1 LPDNLLQQMEN
12 HMSKKDLELARS
24 KVIEI
29 RSEGIDKS
37 IRDLTEQLRA
47 GFPDINENIV
57 TQIETSP
64 GFVQRVLDRQMGPIA
79 AAVPDIVKKMI
90 SMAKNGNVQAV
101 DRINEWAALGR
112 KGPLIQ
118 TNIQNNVNLQGQSN
132 DYIDAQFRELASE
145 LD

>member
-1 LPDNLLQQMEN
+1 MPDNLLQQMEN